1 MTLLL
6 QLLLALHIYG
16 VSAPST
22 AGAITPAR
30 TQFTPRRH
38 DIMQQSADKGSS
50 LHGGGEKNTHIGS
63 TGRHVLLPAEK
74 IFPDDPN
81 SPAPIQQNTQPAATD
96 RRYENGQLFGV
107 KASGMVTAVRFYAAA
122 AEAGP

>member
-1 MTLLL
+1 MNTKDASKGDTHVGNLTRWDAL
-6 QLLLALHIYG
+6 Q
-16 VSAPST
+16 
-22 AGAITPAR
+22 
-30 TQFTPRRH
+30 
-38 DIMQQSADKGSS
+38 
-50 LHGGGEKNTHIGS
+50 
-63 TGRHVLLPAEK
+63 PAEK

-96 RRYENGQLFGV
+96 RRYENGQIFGV